1 LRLWILNNVSLI
13 NGPNLNMLGIRE
25 IEIYGSTSYETLIK
39 DFDVAAKKLGFNVE
53 IFQSNIEGELVQY
66 IQKLSKLNNNW
77 IIINPGAYT
86 HTSIAL
92 RDALSIFIQNN
103 KVVEVHVSSPNNRES
118 YRKINLIEDLCEK
131 SFVGLGIQGYFEALR
146 YISEH
151 L

>member
-1 LRLWILNNVSLI
+1 MNNVSLI

>member
-1 LRLWILNNVSLI
+1 MNNVSLI

-39 DFDVAAKKLGFNVE
+39 DFDVAAKKLGLNVE

>member
-1 LRLWILNNVSLI
+1 MNNVSLI

-118 YRKINLIEDLCEK
+118 FRKINLIEDLCEK

>member
-1 LRLWILNNVSLI
+1 MNNVSLI

-92 RDALSIFIQNN
+92 RDALSIFNQNN

>member
-1 LRLWILNNVSLI
+1 
-13 NGPNLNMLGIRE
+13 MLGIRE

>member
-1 LRLWILNNVSLI
+1 MNNVSLI

-118 YRKINLIEDLCEK
+118 YRKINSIEDLCEK

>member
-1 LRLWILNNVSLI
+1 LNNVSLI

-118 YRKINLIEDLCEK
+118 FRKINLIEDLCEK

>member
-1 LRLWILNNVSLI
+1 LNNVSLI